1 MKIIYKIPNEIII
14 NIFLL
19 NINLSNTKKYL
30 LISKKINNIL
40 KDIII
45 NKQREYILL
54 KTKLDIIFTNY
65 DIYKILY
72 SIREKLLKSNRISIY
87 DYLHMNL
94 YSLYEFNKSIGWYS
108 DNYTKELWINNFIP
122 YITQPNTIIWTLS
135 EKKFL
140 YYNYGI
146 DFL

>member
-65 DIYKILY
+65 NIYKILY
-72 SIREKLLKSNRISIY
+72 SIREKLLISNRISIY

>member
-65 DIYKILY
+65 NIYKILY
-72 SIREKLLKSNRISIY
+72 SIREKLLISNRISIY

-108 DNYTKELWINNFIP
+108 NNYTKELWINNFIP